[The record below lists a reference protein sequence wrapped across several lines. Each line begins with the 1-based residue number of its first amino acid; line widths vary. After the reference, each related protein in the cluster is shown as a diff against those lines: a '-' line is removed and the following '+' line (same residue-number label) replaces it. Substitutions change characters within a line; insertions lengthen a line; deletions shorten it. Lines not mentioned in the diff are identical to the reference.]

1 MSNSEIIEKKYTEAV
16 QGIKE
21 EWFLNS
27 DSSWYDYI
35 VELPRDL
42 KVTYLVTIL
51 HNEVFNGGF
60 HQYFVNGYGQ
70 FAAQTI
76 PVLIEIG
83 ALRKAEL
90 LKKALSLV
98 NRDNATDIIFRKRL
112 LNRSIRTLFDDDTL
126 FDPLDQLDKEYYQ
139 CEEVEEVE
147 VQLGRYLLNN

>member
-1 MSNSEIIEKKYTEAV
+1 MNNPEIIEKKYTEAV

-35 VELPRDL
+35 VELPSDL

-51 HNEVFNGGF
+51 HNEVCNGGL
-60 HQYFVNGYGQ
+60 HQYFFNGYGQ
-70 FAAQTI
+70 FTAQTI

-83 ALRKAEL
+83 ALRKAAL

-112 LNRSIRTLFDDDTL
+112 LNRSISILFDDDTL
-126 FDPLDQLDKEYYQ
+126 FDSLDKEYYQ
-139 CEEVEEVE
+139 CEEVEETE
-147 VQLGRYLLNN
+147 VQLGRYLLTN